1 MRPHIAGQKE
11 VLHENE
17 RQDKHARQIERH
29 CQTHRR
35 SPLLGNE
42 TLTDLVRFLTLE
54 DGLDLSDFWTKQAVP
69 ECPNFGFGTLRFRA
83 Y

>member
-42 TLTDLVRFLTLE
+42 TLTDLVRFLTLG
-54 DGLDLSDFWTKQAVP
+54 DGLVLSKIWTKQARP
-69 ECPNFGFGTLRFRA
+69 RMS
-83 Y
+83 